1 LSCHEFGYAGIL
13 SSSPQPGER
22 ETDSRFQDE
31 ETLGTALLREAGN
44 NDRHGR
50 EHAQGGYDL
59 ALSLDEFRTGED
71 VRTALNVL
79 REHLSRGGTFVVSCR
94 IAAATGLHLPSGEL
108 AFRLETMAKLLR
120 DYFGVVTYAFLHGDE
135 FKAEWNQ
142 YSDRAVFFCRFLKS
156 RRPAETSW
164 PVEELDKTYGGSIKG
179 LVPFSPEYL
188 RLWLNQD
195 IQDTS
200 KGNGGNLLFFL
211 QPLPLYGDPL
221 LYRQF
226 LSTTVC
232 WGKSTVNSDGIRLI
246 PRLRS

>member
-156 RRPAETSW
+156 TRPAETSL
-164 PVEELDKTYGGSIKG
+164 PVEELDKTYGGGIKG
-179 LVPFSPEYL
+179 LVPFSPAY
-188 RLWLNQD
+188 
-195 IQDTS
+195 
-200 KGNGGNLLFFL
+200 LLFRDCGAEITLGRQTYIFSGRFSAPSAWAGL
-211 QPLPLYGDPL
+211 ARGLREDARCSRAGERSRHRL
-221 LYRQF
+221 L
-226 LSTTVC
+226 
-232 WGKSTVNSDGIRLI
+232 DGIH
-246 PRLRS
+246 